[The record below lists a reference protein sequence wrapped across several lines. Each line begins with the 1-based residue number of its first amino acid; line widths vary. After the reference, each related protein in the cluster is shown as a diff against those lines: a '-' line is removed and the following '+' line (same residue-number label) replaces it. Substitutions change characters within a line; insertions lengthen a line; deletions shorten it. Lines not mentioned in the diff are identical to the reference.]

1 MTSSQAE
8 QPDFTPPAKAPSSA
22 VDAPSVVSGKGGQL
36 IVLAGPTAVGKGTV
50 AGYIIRNYSQIRLS
64 ISATTRAPR
73 PGEVDGQHYF
83 FVSEDRFTE
92 MIAQDE
98 FLEWATVHN
107 RHRYGTPKQPVLDS
121 LARGE
126 NVLLEIDVQGAFQVQ
141 QNFPEAVLVFLHPP
155 SWEELVRRLRGRGT
169 ETAEE
174 QALRLETARTELA
187 TADRFSHHIIND
199 EVAKAAA
206 SIVDLIG

>member
-1 MTSSQAE
+1 MDSSQPKE
-8 QPDFTPPAKAPSSA
+8 QVSTRKTLAHSTLGDSAKVQPEKR
-22 VDAPSVVSGKGGQL
+22 GKL

-50 AGYIIRNYSQIRLS
+50 AGYIIRNYAHIRLS

-73 PGEVDGQHYF
+73 LGEIEGQHYF
-83 FVSEDRFTE
+83 FVSEDQFTE
-92 MIAQDE
+92 MIERGE

-141 QNFPEAVLVFLHPP
+141 QNFPEALLIFLHPP
-155 SWEELVRRLRGRGT
+155 SWEELVRRLQGRGT

-187 TADRFSHHIIND
+187 TADRFNYHIIND